1 MNGFI
6 TLKEASEKWGIGER
20 RIRTL
25 CSEGRIEGASKIGN
39 IWIIPRNTEKPEDM
53 RIRSGK
59 DVKNTL

>member
-59 DVKNTL
+59 YVKKTL